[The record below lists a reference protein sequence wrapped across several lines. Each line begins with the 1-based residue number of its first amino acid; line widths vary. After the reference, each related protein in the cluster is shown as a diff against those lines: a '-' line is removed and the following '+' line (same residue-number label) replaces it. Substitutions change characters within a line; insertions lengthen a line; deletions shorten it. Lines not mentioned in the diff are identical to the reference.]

1 MTAQELELRD
11 KAKVKTAAKVVERRL
26 PINVNAKPL
35 GLAEQRARSRWHRPL
50 AAVLAGALAEN
61 RGLLERLRVG
71 VHGPDWNHQELYQA
85 TFNELWEATKKQV
98 EALEIFS
105 RVGWSD

>member
-1 MTAQELELRD
+1 
-11 KAKVKTAAKVVERRL
+11 
-26 PINVNAKPL
+26 
-35 GLAEQRARSRWHRPL
+35 
-50 AAVLAGALAEN
+50 
-61 RGLLERLRVG
+61 LLERLRVG